1 MTDVEKTKLL
11 ERFMAGETTLE
22 EEKILS
28 DFFQTASDAE
38 KPKQISD
45 EDWIAYREMFRV
57 LDEAVEMPQKS
68 RGVRLWLLTAAAAV
82 AAIVFVAVISIRDR
96 NQASLVAMIDSDNEQ
111 TVNIDDFSRDGKTV
125 APAADKQ
132 KISLPSDTLKDS
144 SQDDAI
150 ISSKPSGN
158 KKHRKLPYIPPIPRH
173 YIAKAAKAHG
183 VSVDSMAIAFSEA
196 ERLIEA
202 ATVYQEIRI
211 NELCDVEYEE
221 YY

>member
-57 LDEAVEMPQKS
+57 LDEGVEMPQKS
-68 RGVRLWLLTAAAAV
+68 RRVRLWLLTAAAAV

-96 NQASLVAMIDSDNEQ
+96 N
-111 TVNIDDFSRDGKTV
+111 
-125 APAADKQ
+125 
-132 KISLPSDTLKDS
+132 
-144 SQDDAI
+144 
-150 ISSKPSGN
+150 
-158 KKHRKLPYIPPIPRH
+158 
-173 YIAKAAKAHG
+173 
-183 VSVDSMAIAFSEA
+183 
-196 ERLIEA
+196 
-202 ATVYQEIRI
+202 
-211 NELCDVEYEE
+211 
-221 YY
+221 